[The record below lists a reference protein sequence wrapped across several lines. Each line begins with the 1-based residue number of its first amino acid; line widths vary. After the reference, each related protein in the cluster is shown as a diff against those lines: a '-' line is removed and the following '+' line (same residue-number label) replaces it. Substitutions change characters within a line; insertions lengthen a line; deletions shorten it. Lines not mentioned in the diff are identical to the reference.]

1 MLSIADE
8 ATDVQSLKRE
18 LSEARARIREVE
30 QQYRDEHTAYQ
41 RSERH
46 AQGLRD
52 ELEYHYRVFGNV
64 DLSAA
69 GKIILI
75 CTRRKVRELRV
86 DDSVETEVYTSAIS
100 EQAGVSRDTVGRELK
115 NQLARSG
122 AINYR
127 TDKERLQ
134 SGAFRTHSYVQ
145 LLPLAENPEAI
156 EIERNQGGARQ
167 KCKVCGSEDLE
178 VVTRVR
184 CRHCNNIEWSWPP
197 DSDMGEVPPEQEPLH
212 IVEQPQTVKPLVQV
226 PAPAPSA
233 TQDAPENAT
242 AIETIVTVMERY
254 KVKHLPSM
262 PCHCGCTIYHSVLGE
277 WTCCRCEPGNLWP
290 DNYVAAIKAIYSG
303 KVASHDNH

>member
-52 ELEYHYRVFGNV
+52 ELDYHYRMFGNE

-69 GKIILI
+69 TKITLI
-75 CTRRKVRELRV
+75 CTRRKVREMRL
-86 DDSVETEVYTSAIS
+86 DDSTEMEISTSAIS
-100 EQAGVSRDTVGRELK
+100 SDAGVSPDTVGRELK
-115 NQLARSG
+115 RLDEKVVE
-122 AINYR
+122 YR
-127 TDKERLQ
+127 TWKERLA
-134 SGAFRTHSYVQ
+134 SGSFKTHSYVR
-145 LLPLAENPEAI
+145 LLPIIETPEAI
-156 EIERNQGGARQ
+156 EMERKQGGYHP

-197 DSDMGEVPPEQEPLH
+197 DSDMGEAPPEQEPLH
-212 IVEQPQTVKPLVQV
+212 ILEQPQTVEPLVQPPV
-226 PAPAPSA
+226 LAPSA

-242 AIETIVTVMERY
+242 AIETIVTVMQRY
-254 KVKHLPSM
+254 GVKYYPHM
-262 PCHCGCTIYHSVLGE
+262 TCHCGSKLFHMSLGD
-277 WTCCRCEPGNLWP
+277 WACSRCEPGNFWP
-290 DNYVAAIKAIYSG
+290 DNYVAAIRAIYPG
-303 KVASHDNH
+303 KVASHDNY